1 MLDTARNVGQIERSK
16 CKLKAY
22 PYGFHDGTKTIR
34 YCVNGVQVCVPNLS
48 VLQNI
53 VKTTAVTFIVAFSSF

>member
-1 MLDTARNVGQIERSK
+1 MVFMTEQKQS
-16 CKLKAY
+16 
-22 PYGFHDGTKTIR
+22 GTV
-34 YCVNGVQVCVPNLS
+34 VNGVQVCVPNLS